1 MNKSNSLSVEEVD
14 TQKIHQYINI
24 YTNIIYYNF
33 IELANRSD
41 VVHTKEDIYKLLL
54 SSDMYGYVVRFTTK
68 IVGYLFGEFIT
79 LSDGRN
85 VYYLSYIYVA
95 PKYRQYKIGSVLLQK
110 IINKCNNRGV
120 MFIVLTCDTH
130 DERVMHFYKKFGF
143 IPDPVLK
150 RNSGF
155 VQDSFSS
162 MTSTNNI
169 VGTINDY
176 NNIQHDVLC
185 LYL

>member
-14 TQKIHQYINI
+14 TQKIYQYIDI

-41 VVHTKEDIYKLLL
+41 VVHTKEDIHKLLL
-54 SSDMYGYVVRFTTK
+54 SDDMYGYIVRFANK
-68 IVGYLFGEFIT
+68 IVGYLFGEFTT

-85 VYYLSYIYVA
+85 VYYLSYIYIA
-95 PKYRQYKIGSVLLQK
+95 PKYRQYKIGSVLVQK
-110 IINKCNNRGV
+110 LIDKCNNRGI

-130 DERVMHFYKKFGF
+130 DTRVMHFYQKFGF
-143 IPDPVLK
+143 IQDPVLK
-150 RNSGF
+150 RNVSI
-155 VQDSFSS
+155 QDSCLS

-169 VGTINDY
+169 MNTINGY
-176 NNIQHDVLC
+176 NNVQHDVLC

>member
-33 IELANRSD
+33 IELANRTD
-41 VVHTKEDIYKLLL
+41 VVHTKEDIHKLLL
-54 SSDMYGYVVRFTTK
+54 SCDMHGYVVRFTTK

-85 VYYLSYIYVA
+85 VYYLSYIYIA

-110 IINKCNNRGV
+110 IIDKCNNRGV

-130 DERVMHFYKKFGF
+130 DARVMHFYKKFGF

-150 RNSGF
+150 RNVSIQDGF
-155 VQDSFSS
+155 LSITSLNNMMTPTNDS
-162 MTSTNNI
+162 
-169 VGTINDY
+169 